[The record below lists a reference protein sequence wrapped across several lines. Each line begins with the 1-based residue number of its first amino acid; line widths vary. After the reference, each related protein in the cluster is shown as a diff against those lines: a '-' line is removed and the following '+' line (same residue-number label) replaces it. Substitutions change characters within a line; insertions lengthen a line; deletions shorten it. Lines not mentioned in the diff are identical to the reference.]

1 MWVWFSI
8 IFSMSFKIFISF
20 VFVVKVLR
28 SASDITIMNT
38 INLPFW
44 APYFIITGNSNDI
57 VIVDVSS
64 ITSVW
69 VMICSMF
76 IGFWFILVISNEKS
90 TDNSVSV
97 VMIITEVRYFDFI
110 WFFLPFGSAEV

>member
-20 VFVVKVLR
+20 IFVVRVLR
-28 SASDITIMNT
+28 SASNITIMNT

-44 APYFIITGNSNDI
+44 APYLIITGNNNEI

-69 VMICSMF
+69 VMIWSML
-76 IGFWFILVISNEKS
+76 IGFWFILVISSEKS
-90 TDNSVSV
+90 TDNIVSV
-97 VMIITEVRYFDFI
+97 IMIITEVRYFDFI
-110 WFFLPFGSAEV
+110 